1 MQNHRLVSLI
11 LSLSLAMSLPACVS
25 VNPQERRANADNLA
39 IAQQWKTVRLSAGRF
54 VLAAYMPS
62 LPVMNDTLVVY
73 IEGDGFAWLTR
84 SQPSDD
90 PTPRN
95 PIGLQMALRH
105 GKGAVA
111 YLARPCQYVD
121 GKDARGCEVAYWTHR
136 RFAPEVIEATSLAID
151 ELKQSFGANKLV
163 LVGYSG
169 GGAVAALVAA
179 RRQDV
184 AQLVT
189 VAGNLDHLAWTILH
203 RVPPLEGSLNPADA
217 WETLQAIPQLH
228 FVGGNDHNVS
238 VQVANSYLA
247 RFPPQR
253 RPEIQVIKGFDHTCC
268 WADQWSEFSLQIPR

>member
-1 MQNHRLVSLI
+1 MLYHRLISLF
-11 LSLSLAMSLPACVS
+11 LSLSLALALAACAGID
-25 VNPQERRANADNLA
+25 PQERRANADVLA
-39 IAQQWKTVRLSAGRF
+39 VAQQWKSIRLSTSRF
-54 VLAAYMPS
+54 VLAAYIPS

-73 IEGDGFAWLTR
+73 IEGDGLAWLTR
-84 SQPSDD
+84 SQASDD
-90 PTPRN
+90 PTPRS

-121 GKDARGCEVAYWTHR
+121 GKDARGCEVAYWTKR
-136 RFAPEVIEATSLAID
+136 RFAPEVVEATSLAID
-151 ELKQSFGANKLV
+151 ELKQVFGANKLV

-184 AQLVT
+184 VQLVT
-189 VAGNLDHLAWTILH
+189 VAGNLDHLAWTTLH
-203 RVPPLEGSLNPADA
+203 RIPPLEGSLNPADA
-217 WETLQAIPQLH
+217 WEALQVIPQLH
-228 FVGGNDHNVS
+228 FVGGNDHNVR
-238 VQVANSYLA
+238 VQVANSFLA

-253 RPEIQVIKGFDHTCC
+253 RPAIQVIKGFDHTCC